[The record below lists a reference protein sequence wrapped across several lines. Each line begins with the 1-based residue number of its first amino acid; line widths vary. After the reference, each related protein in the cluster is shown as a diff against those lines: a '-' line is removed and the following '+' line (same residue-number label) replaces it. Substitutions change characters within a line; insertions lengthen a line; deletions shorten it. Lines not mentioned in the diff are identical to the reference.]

1 MTTFRF
7 YIVRWLNLFHVFK
20 GEIENMQKG
29 QLDKRNWETE
39 NCLYLNLPAVFLLQC
54 PLAEAGTF
62 IPWSVQV

>member
-7 YIVRWLNLFHVFK
+7 YIGRWLNLFHVFK

-29 QLDKRNWETE
+29 HLDKR

-54 PLAEAGTF
+54 PPAEVGTF